1 MARGVARVVAACA
14 AVAVAVLHV
23 LIGLGVLVITDG
35 GGVGEDLRVFGL
47 TAGAGFAVAAVV
59 VAQTRRRLVH
69 ALVGAFIPP
78 VMIMYFV
85 MADVRHPHFEV
96 WGVTIQVLQAV
107 LLVALVVLVVHP
119 GRESAATAPGRR
131 ARAVSA
137 RRSNATRT
145 APGSAGR

>member
-1 MARGVARVVAACA
+1 MAKGVARVVGVCS

-59 VAQTRRRLVH
+59 VARARRRLVH
-69 ALVGAFIPP
+69 ALVGAFVPP

-119 GRESAATAPGRR
+119 ATPPGRR
-131 ARAVSA
+131 SRAVSA
-137 RRSNATRT
+137 RRSSATRK